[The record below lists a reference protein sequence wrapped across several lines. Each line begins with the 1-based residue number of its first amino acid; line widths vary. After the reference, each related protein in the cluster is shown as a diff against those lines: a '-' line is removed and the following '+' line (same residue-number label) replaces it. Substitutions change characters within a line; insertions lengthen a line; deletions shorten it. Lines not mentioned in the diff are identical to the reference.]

1 MNFTNEEIILEN
13 EIKRKDTI
21 QLLSHKNDDYFETV
35 LATITKFLGMN
46 MLVVTNKE
54 EKKVI

>member
-1 MNFTNEEIILEN
+1 MMFHNEEIILEN
-13 EIKRKDTI
+13 EIKRKDNI
-21 QLLSHKNDDYFETV
+21 QVQYIPPIKIIRNGV
-35 LATITKFLGMN
+35 GMFTGTS

>member
-21 QLLSHKNDDYFETV
+21 QIRYIPQIRVIRHGVSMFH
-35 LATITKFLGMN
+35 GSS

-54 EKKVI
+54 KK